1 MASER
6 IESILSTLPDHP
18 GVYIMHDAQG
28 TVIYVGKAISLKNRV
43 RQYFRSHKNHSA
55 KVIAMVQKIADIEY
69 ILTDTEMEALVLE
82 SNLIKRFRPHY
93 NILLKDDKHFPYIRV
108 DLNEPYP
115 RLEVVRRVQ
124 NDGAKY
130 FGPFLAAG
138 TLTDV
143 LDAVAQNFPLRTCK
157 KDILRAQKRHERPC
171 LNYQIG
177 RCSAPCANKISR
189 EDYATLIHQVTAFL
203 QGRYDELVAELR
215 RRMMAASEAMEYE
228 QAARWRDRMQAVER
242 VIQRQKAAVASLAER
257 DVFALGRLDG
267 DGVIQAF
274 GMRDG
279 KLVQS
284 QQFSFENIEQESDAD
299 VLTAFLQQYY
309 SSTNSVAKEVLIP
322 MELPDQALL
331 EQWLSELRGAKVELH
346 APLRGEKKKLVELAE
361 ENAMETLEKRK
372 LRRERE
378 YDRHEGAMEELAQ
391 AIGLAKA
398 PVRMECYDISHTQ
411 GVDNVASMVVTIDGR
426 PARKAYRRFKIKSV
440 EGADDFKSMYE
451 VITRRLNRAMEPD
464 EASQKSFGE
473 LPDLIV
479 IDGGRG
485 QLNAAMN
492 AMESL
497 GFAIPMIGLAKQIE
511 EIYLPDVQET
521 IILPRKSPALHALQR
536 IRDEAH
542 RFAITYHRSLRAN
555 RDLQSELD
563 QISGIGKVRKKALL
577 TEFKTIEQMR
587 QATEEELAAID
598 GMDKRSARTVYEHF
612 HAGQA

>member
-18 GVYIMHDAQG
+18 GVYIMHDQEG

-55 KVIAMVQKIADIEY
+55 KVIAMVQKVADIEY

-108 DLNEPYP
+108 DLNQPYP

-138 TLTDV
+138 TLTEV

-157 KDILRAQKRHERPC
+157 KDILRAQQKRERPC

-177 RCSAPCANKISR
+177 RCSAPCANKISQ
-189 EDYATLIHQVTAFL
+189 EDYATLIQQVMAFL

-257 DVFALGRLDG
+257 DVFALGRLEG

-284 QQFSFENIEQESDAD
+284 QQFSFENIEQDSDAD

-322 MELPDQALL
+322 TALPDQTLL
-331 EQWLSELRGAKVELH
+331 EQWLSELRGTKVDLH
-346 APLRGEKKKLVELAE
+346 VPLRGEKKKLIELAE
-361 ENAMETLEKRK
+361 QNAMETLEKRK

-391 AIGLAKA
+391 AIGLSRA

-440 EGADDFKSMYE
+440 EGHSADLRSYL
-451 VITRRLNRAMEPD
+451 ITLFLICK
-464 EASQKSFGE
+464 AS
-473 LPDLIV
+473 
-479 IDGGRG
+479 
-485 QLNAAMN
+485 
-492 AMESL
+492 
-497 GFAIPMIGLAKQIE
+497 
-511 EIYLPDVQET
+511 
-521 IILPRKSPALHALQR
+521 
-536 IRDEAH
+536 
-542 RFAITYHRSLRAN
+542 
-555 RDLQSELD
+555 
-563 QISGIGKVRKKALL
+563 
-577 TEFKTIEQMR
+577 
-587 QATEEELAAID
+587 
-598 GMDKRSARTVYEHF
+598 KR
-612 HAGQA
+612 

>member
-18 GVYIMHDAQG
+18 GVYIMHDAEG

-157 KDILRAQKRHERPC
+157 KDILRAQDKHERPC

-177 RCSAPCANKISR
+177 RCSAPCANLISR
-189 EDYATLIHQVTAFL
+189 EDYGTLIHQVTAFL

-257 DVFALGRLDG
+257 DVFALSRLEG

-322 MELPDQALL
+322 IALPDQALL
-331 EQWLSELRGAKVELH
+331 ERWLSELRGAKVDLH

-361 ENAMETLEKRK
+361 QNAMETLEKRK

-411 GVDNVASMVVTIDGR
+411 GVDNVASMVVTMNGR

-440 EGADDFKSMYE
+440 EGADDFKSMHE

-464 EASQKSFGE
+464 PASQKSFGE

-485 QLNAAMN
+485 QLNAAMD

-542 RFAITYHRSLRAN
+542 RFAITYHRSLRAD

-563 QISGIGKVRKKALL
+563 QITGIGKVRKKALL
-577 TEFKTIEQMR
+577 TEFKTMEQMR
-587 QATEEELAAID
+587 KATEQELAAID
-598 GMDKRSARTVYEHF
+598 GMDRRSARTVYEHF
-612 HAGQA
+612 HAEQA

>member
-18 GVYIMHDAQG
+18 GVYIMHDAEG

-157 KDILRAQKRHERPC
+157 KDILRAQDKHERPC

-177 RCSAPCANKISR
+177 RCSAPCANQISR
-189 EDYATLIHQVTAFL
+189 EDYGTLIHQVTAFL

-257 DVFALGRLDG
+257 DVFALSRLEG

-284 QQFSFENIEQESDAD
+284 QQFSLENIEQESDAD

-322 MELPDQALL
+322 LELPDQVLL
-331 EQWLSELRGAKVELH
+331 EQWLSELRGAKVDLH

-440 EGADDFKSMYE
+440 EGADDFKSMHE

-485 QLNAAMN
+485 QLNAAID

-542 RFAITYHRSLRAN
+542 RFAITYHRSLRAD

-563 QISGIGKVRKKALL
+563 QITGIGKVRKKALL
-577 TEFKTIEQMR
+577 TEFKTMEQMR
-587 QATEEELAAID
+587 KATEQELAAID
-598 GMDKRSARTVYEHF
+598 GMDRRSARTVYEHF
-612 HAGQA
+612 HAEQA

>member
-18 GVYIMHDAQG
+18 GVYIMHDAEG

-157 KDILRAQKRHERPC
+157 KDILRAQDKHERPC

-177 RCSAPCANKISR
+177 RCSAPCANQISR
-189 EDYATLIHQVTAFL
+189 EDYGMLIHQVTAFL

-257 DVFALGRLDG
+257 DVFALSRLEG

-322 MELPDQALL
+322 IALPDQALL
-331 EQWLSELRGAKVELH
+331 ERWLSELRGAKVDLH

-361 ENAMETLEKRK
+361 QNAMETLEKRK

-411 GVDNVASMVVTIDGR
+411 GVDNVASMVVTMNGR

-440 EGADDFKSMYE
+440 EGADDFKSMHE

-464 EASQKSFGE
+464 PASQKSFGE

-485 QLNAAMN
+485 QLNAAMD

-542 RFAITYHRSLRAN
+542 RFAITYHRSLRAD

-563 QISGIGKVRKKALL
+563 QITGIGKVRKKALL
-577 TEFKTIEQMR
+577 TEFKTMEQMR
-587 QATEEELAAID
+587 KATEQELAAID
-598 GMDKRSARTVYEHF
+598 GMDRRSARTVYEHF
-612 HAGQA
+612 HAEEA